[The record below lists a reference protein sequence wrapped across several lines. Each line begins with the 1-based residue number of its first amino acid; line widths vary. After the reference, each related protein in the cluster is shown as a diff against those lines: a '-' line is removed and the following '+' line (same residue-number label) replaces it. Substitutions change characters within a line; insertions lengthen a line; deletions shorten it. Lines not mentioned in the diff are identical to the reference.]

1 MSGSYY
7 ALNAKYNQLLALI
20 NAGGG
25 GGGGSVNNPMT
36 SDLNAGG
43 YNITNVA
50 NITGVGGGFTGAA
63 ACADTKGAPPP
74 GCGGGTSSSCTGGC
88 CGGS

>member
-50 NITGVGGGFTGAA
+50 NITGVGGGFTGAVSA
-63 ACADTKGAPPP
+63 
-74 GCGGGTSSSCTGGC
+74 
-88 CGGS
+88 